1 MLSSGPRTQVNA
13 PEHHASGSSTED
25 IEVIA
30 KGEEENASRENVIA
44 AAPEAEDRL
53 QRIQIQI
60 KDFCTKH
67 SLDKRDFPRLSKCSE
82 HPRSPSRLH
91 LPLL

>member
-1 MLSSGPRTQVNA
+1 MLSSGPCTQVNA
-13 PEHHASGSSTED
+13 PEHHASGSSIED

-30 KGEEENASRENVIA
+30 KEEEENASRENVIT
-44 AAPEAEDRL
+44 AAPEAEDWL
-53 QRIQIQI
+53 QRIQI